1 MKRILSLLLIFCF
14 ISIFAEKA
22 LLDCGFPVPNIEFNP
37 KIYNCLKTETAPIL
51 DGKLDDEAWKMSEWT
66 DEFVDIEGNSK
77 PLPYLKTKAKLL
89 WDEDNLY
96 IAAEMEEPQLWATLK
111 DHDSV
116 IYFDNDFEVFL
127 DPDWDTQ
134 NYYEM
139 EMNALNTTWD
149 LLITQ
154 TYYEED
160 CHAIDSWEIA
170 GMQTA
175 VHLNGT
181 LNDPEDEDIGWSL
194 EIAMPWKVLEECANH
209 NGAPQPQEMWRM
221 NFSRV
226 QWELDVVN
234 GRYEK
239 KKKSEN
245 NWVWSPQGIIAMH
258 YPEMWGVLVFCEN
271 KDQFI
276 TDIPKLDCVDIL
288 RKFYYIQKGFHLQNH
303 YYATLNQL
311 EQIPGYSGIVAGFQ
325 LFLTPNGYE
334 ALYKDDKFSCTI
346 RQDRKMKFRKN

>member
-1 MKRILSLLLIFCF
+1 MLIFSF
-14 ISIFAEKA
+14 VILFAENT
-22 LLDCGFPVPNIEFNP
+22 LLDCGFPVPNIEFSP
-37 KIYNCLKTETAPIL
+37 KIYNCIKTETAPNI
-51 DGKLDDEAWKMSEWT
+51 DGKLNEEAWQQAEWT
-66 DEFVDIEGNSK
+66 DEFIDIEGNNK

-96 IAAEMEEPQLWATLK
+96 IAAELEEPHLWATLQK
-111 DHDSV
+111 HDSV

-160 CHAIDSWEIA
+160 CHAIDSWEIT

-175 VHLNGT
+175 VNFDGT
-181 LNDPEDEDIGWSL
+181 LNDPEDEDVGWTL
-194 EIAMPWKVLEECANH
+194 EIAMPWKALEECANH
-209 NGAPQPQEMWRM
+209 NGAPEPKEMWRM

-226 QWELDVVN
+226 QWDLKVEN
-234 GRYEK
+234 GEYK
-239 KKKSEN
+239 KQKKPEH

-258 YPEMWGVLVFCEN
+258 YPEMWGVLIFCEN
-271 KDQFI
+271 EEQFI
-276 TDIPKLDCVDIL
+276 SEIPELKYVDKL
-288 RKFYYIQKGFHLQNH
+288 RKFYYIQKGFQARNNH
-303 YYATLNQL
+303 YATLKQL
-311 EQIPGYSGIVAGFQ
+311 EQIPGYSKIVDGFQ

-334 ALYKDDKFSCTI
+334 TLYKDEKFTCTI
-346 RQDRKMKFRKN
+346 RQDRKMTFRQN